1 MMLKGK
7 TVLVTGSGSGI
18 GAGIVRAL
26 GEAGAQVV
34 VADVNESAAQDTAEA
49 LKKDGIEAVAIKMNV
64 TDTADIDRA
73 YLDAEKAFGKLD
85 VLVNNAGISMVEE
98 ALKIEMKDWD
108 KIFDINVSGLFLCC
122 RQFALYKKA
131 KGEGG
136 AIVNIASNAAKV
148 CFDGYAHYNAS
159 KAAVVNITQS
169 LAKEFA
175 PLGINVNAVCPGA
188 VDTAML
194 RDGMEKAIEFAPE
207 PKPTLDDLRG
217 QWGPPQLGRL
227 IQPIEVGRVIAFLA
241 SDAAVIIRGQSISID
256 GGATPY

>member
-1 MMLKGK
+1 MLKNK
-7 TVLVTGSGSGI
+7 TVLITGSGSGI
-18 GAGIVRAL
+18 GAGIARAL
-26 GEAGAQVV
+26 GESGAQVV
-34 VADVNESAAQDTAEA
+34 VADIDGEAAYRTANS
-49 LKKDGIEAVAIKMNV
+49 LGKDGIEAFAIKMDV
-64 TDTADIDRA
+64 TDAADIDKA
-73 YLDAEKAFGKLD
+73 YKAAEKEFGKLD
-85 VLVNNAGISMVEE
+85 VLVNNAGISMVED
-98 ALKIEMKDWD
+98 ALCIDMKDWD

-122 RQFALYKKA
+122 RQFAQYKKA
-131 KGEGG
+131 KGKGG
-136 AIVNIASNAAKV
+136 VIVNIASNAAKV

-194 RDGMEKAIEFAPE
+194 RRGMERAIEGSPD
-207 PKPTLDDLRG
+207 PKPTIEDLRAA
-217 QWGPPQLGRL
+217 WGPPQLGRL
-227 IQPIEVGRVIAFLA
+227 IQPIEVGRVVAFLA